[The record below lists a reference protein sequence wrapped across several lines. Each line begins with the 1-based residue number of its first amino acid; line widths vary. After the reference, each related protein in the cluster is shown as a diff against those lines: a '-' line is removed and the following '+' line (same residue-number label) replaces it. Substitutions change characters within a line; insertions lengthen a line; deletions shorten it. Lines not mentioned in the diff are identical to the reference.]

1 MTEPVEPELGTAA
14 LATAKIMGTATPD
27 AETGRT
33 AGAVYRP
40 PASMVPTVAF
50 PPTTPFTLHCTALL
64 DPATEGMNC
73 TLVPRRT
80 VAPVGVMARVTAVL
94 LLLLHPASNRP
105 MTSVAQID
113 ANRTFILLSP
123 MPVAFL
129 ARLKAW
135 SSPIQNV

>member
-1 MTEPVEPELGTAA
+1 
-14 LATAKIMGTATPD
+14 
-27 AETGRT
+27 
-33 AGAVYRP
+33 
-40 PASMVPTVAF
+40 
-50 PPTTPFTLHCTALL
+50 
-64 DPATEGMNC
+64 
-73 TLVPRRT
+73 
-80 VAPVGVMARVTAVL
+80 MARVTAVL

-135 SSPIQNV
+135 SSPIQNVRLTVKRKVETGSKKLIRCVFT